1 MKKVI
6 FTKDWMAFH
15 PYDKPND
22 VDLYYTELANNI
34 YHELDESC
42 FVHQFQNVDNAKR
55 LAICIAEY
63 FEDVLSGTCIWKAFT
78 TECKKRYGVYV
89 PFYQDGYLH
98 DTDVERFGKEKATY
112 NPDEINLADIK
123 FLLWHHYQL
132 SCYHQD
138 VIPPLFSTIDIAA
151 KLVYDILD
159 AEYETAPD
167 NERLYQFLCEL
178 PATEDTPEVYTNVV
192 DWVHYGCFLNT
203 GNDIRLINDFRELQ
217 RRGEYNPMLGEAIKA
232 DHMVFYRNI
241 MLGLTSPEWLAKIS
255 EFHPA
260 HKLWTNVE
268 FREGRPLL
276 IEKIDDKFIYAKDLI
291 EEDEVQINRSS
302 LRVEEDFDYTPFLQ
316 GEQFLKTSLFKLGDY
331 WNLHNMGRTFDYN
344 DKTQEEIKAVKE
356 QLSHKRPLADYA
368 LLKEHGYDNKF
379 IFLEDKKALMN
390 FFESIG
396 FKKPAGVTFPPT
408 VPKGIIVSGSPYT
421 GINVTFGLAH
431 CIYSES
437 NPYYDE
443 IKAQI
448 DDINIIAGNGLA
460 LPYELVCR
468 LIDSNMLPDAS
479 VFTSKYVKEE
489 GLRITQE
496 NLQFLVDYYFMGR
509 RDKDLSPA
517 ELW

>member
-6 FTKDWMAFH
+6 FTKEWMASH

-42 FVHQFQNVDNAKR
+42 FVHQFQNAVNAKM

-89 PFYQDGYLH
+89 PFYQEGYLH
-98 DTDVERFGKEKATY
+98 DTDVERFGKENTTY
-112 NPDEINLADIK
+112 HPDEINLADIK

-132 SCYHQD
+132 SSYHRE

-159 AEYETAPD
+159 AEYETAPE
-167 NERLYQFLCEL
+167 NERLYQFLCEQ
-178 PATEDTPEVYTNVV
+178 PATEDAPEVYTNVV
-192 DWVHYGCFLNT
+192 DWMHYGCYLNT
-203 GNDIRLINDFRELQ
+203 GNDIRLINEFRELQ
-217 RRGEYNPMLGEAIKA
+217 RRGEFNPVLGEAMKA
-232 DHMVFYRNI
+232 DQMVFYRNI

-260 HKLWTNVE
+260 HKLWTHVE

-276 IEKIDDKFIYAKDLI
+276 IEKMDENFIYAKDLLD
-291 EEDEVQINRSS
+291 EDEVQINRSS
-302 LRVEEDFDYTPFLQ
+302 LHVEEDFDYTPFLK
-316 GEQFLKTSLFKLGDY
+316 GEQLIKSSLFKLGNH
-331 WNLHNMGRTFDYN
+331 WNLHNMGTAFIYN
-344 DKTQEEIKAVKE
+344 DETKEGIKANKE
-356 QLSHKRPLADYA
+356 LLSHKRPLADYA
-368 LLKEHGYDNKF
+368 LLKKNGYDNKF
-379 IFLEDKKALMN
+379 IFLEDKKALIE
-390 FFESIG
+390 FFDSIG
-396 FKKPAGVTFPPT
+396 FKKPAEVTFPPS

-431 CIYSES
+431 CIYSEG

-443 IKAQI
+443 IKAQM
-448 DDINIIAGNGLA
+448 DDINIIAGNA

-479 VFTSKYVKEE
+479 TFTSKYVKEE

-496 NLQFLVDYYFMGR
+496 NLQFIVDYYSMGR
-509 RDKDLSPA
+509 RDKDLSPD